1 MRRYLETSGL
11 AMRMLL
17 WSLLLLMMLGAG
29 QVWAGTNDVER
40 RIERLED
47 LVAELTAEVADQ
59 NRSVQAQLRGINR
72 DLEDVLELIAGN
84 KTWIES
90 LIHQKNWTLTELMAT
105 LMTQQEVLDTVYD
118 TLESSLMEL
127 DTEPAVVEAPTRV
140 VDEQALTPL
149 SLWSLEGQPYRKT
162 GDVDNYSLNTRES
175 ATVGG
180 VTYEDVIRV
189 HSVNNRRSITY
200 WFNLD
205 VGRERLKGKAAIEDV
220 GESEVQLS
228 AYDSGEEVF
237 SQTFYPGALP
247 QAFDFDISGISIL
260 QLKFESGYA
269 GGARLVLMSP

>member
-1 MRRYLETSGL
+1 MGKVVARPETGRLYLDFRLNGVRCRE
-11 AMRMLL
+11 
-17 WSLLLLMMLGAG
+17 SLS
-29 QVWAGTNDVER
+29 
-40 RIERLED
+40 LED
-47 LVAELTAEVADQ
+47 NAKNRKTAEKLLAQIEEQITLGTFDYRATFP
-59 NRSVQAQLRGINR
+59 NSKRAVQFPSPQTGRPPGSAAA
-72 DLEDVLELIAGN
+72 VV
-84 KTWIES
+84 T
-90 LIHQKNWTLTELMAT
+90 
-105 LMTQQEVLDTVYD
+105 
-118 TLESSLMEL
+118 
-127 DTEPAVVEAPTRV
+127 PPPVVEAPTRV
-140 VDEQALTPL
+140 VGEGVLTPL
-149 SLWSLEGQPYRKT
+149 SLWDLEGQPYRKT